1 MEACRKF
8 KDMCPK
14 AQAVADLMAAIR
26 LMWFK
31 VYHPAIFY
39 AVYFTVRGA
48 DIDYEAAVGGVRV
61 AKQHLRDNEKIPKDE
76 RTAKDDDALVSLQLE
91 NEMLQRGCEFLPIEL
106 GRSYASKYVVE
117 DGKVRLPFTAI
128 RGLGDA
134 AAVALEQATKNGQEY
149 IPVEALQQARG
160 GAKDDID

>member
-1 MEACRKF
+1 M
-8 KDMCPK
+8 
-14 AQAVADLMAAIR
+14 
-26 LMWFK
+26 
-31 VYHPAIFY
+31 
-39 AVYFTVRGA
+39 
-48 DIDYEAAVGGVRV
+48 GGVRV
-61 AKQHLRDNEKIPKDE
+61 AKLHLRDNEKIPKDE

-134 AAVALEQATKNGQEY
+134 AAVALEQATMHGQEY
-149 IPVEALQQARG
+149 ISVEELQQASGVGSSILDRLRQV
-160 GAKDDID
+160 GALGDLPESSQVSFF